1 MTDKRRIGV
10 YVCHCGGN
18 ISDHVNVK
26 EVADA
31 LLKEAE
37 VEVTRTH
44 LFACSDASQQ
54 EMIDEIKDKKLD
66 GLVIASCSPK
76 LHMFTFRAMAQR
88 AGLNPYQYVHVNL
101 REQCS
106 WVHTGDK
113 PGATFKGINIVRAG
127 VAKAALTTPLT
138 AFRIET
144 QPRVLVVGAGVAGM
158 RAALSL
164 ADMGL
169 SVFIIERESEPGG
182 WATQVGR
189 MGPDNQHG
197 PEVVAKLLSQI
208 RQHDNIILYTNA
220 ELTGKSGHIGDFN
233 ATVRLR
239 GAEDLTLN
247 VGAIIVTTGF
257 TPYEPR
263 DGEYG
268 WGMPGVVTLMQFRQM
283 LEAANA
289 TAGPLTYNGV
299 PVRDVGFIY
308 CVGSRQEKSEACPE
322 PNTHCSRFCCMATAF
337 TGSLLHEVEKKTG
350 QTINQYHLYRDVR
363 TYGRLETVYTKA
375 RTDGALFLR
384 WDPSSPPRVEQG
396 DGRLALKVKD
406 TLLGADELEI
416 GVDLVVLA
424 TGMTP
429 RKNDALNDV
438 LKVPKSKDGFYNEI
452 HIKLRPVET
461 AIDGVCIA
469 GTAQGPKN
477 LAESVASSL
486 AAVART
492 GALLKKG
499 YVNLEPL
506 VAKIDTD
513 KCTWCDECLK
523 ACPYGAIER
532 IHIGDK
538 EVAMVIESSCKGE
551 GACVPI
557 CAHEAIVIEGF
568 RDDQIMAMIDAS
580 LKETVAA

>member
-1 MTDKRRIGV
+1 V
-10 YVCHCGGN
+10 YICHCGGN

-31 LLKEAE
+31 LAKEAE
-37 VEVTRTH
+37 VEITQTH

-54 EMIDEIKDKKLD
+54 EMIDEIKEKKLD

-76 LHMFTFRAMAQR
+76 LHMFTFRAMAER

-106 WVHTGDK
+106 WVHTGDIV
-113 PGATFKGINIVRAG
+113 GATEKGINIVRAG
-127 VAKAALTTPLT
+127 MAKCALTHPLT
-138 AFRIET
+138 AIRIET

-158 RAALSL
+158 RAAISL
-164 ADMGL
+164 AGMGL
-169 SVFIIERESEPGG
+169 SVFIIEREGKPGG
-182 WATQVGR
+182 WASQVGR

-197 PEVVAKLLSQI
+197 AEVVANLLEQI
-208 RQHDNIILYTNA
+208 QQHENIVLYTNA
-220 ELTGKSGHIGDFN
+220 ELTAKSGHIGDFI
-233 ATVRLR
+233 ATVRLH
-239 GAEDLTLN
+239 GKEDVSLN

-268 WGMPGVVTLMQFRQM
+268 WGLPGVVTLKEFRQM
-283 LEAANA
+283 LEA
-289 TAGPLTYNGV
+289 GDSPLTYNGIL
-299 PVRDVGFIY
+299 VRDVGFIY
-308 CVGSRQEKSEACPE
+308 CVGSRQTKSDTCPE

-337 TGSLLHEVEKKTG
+337 SGSLLHEFEKKSG

-363 TYGRLETVYTKA
+363 TYGHLETVYSDA
-375 RTDGALFLR
+375 RADGALFLR
-384 WDPSSPPRVEQG
+384 WDPKEPPRVDQR
-396 DGRLALKVKD
+396 DDRLAIKVKD
-406 TLLGADELEI
+406 TLLGDEELEI
-416 GVDLVVLA
+416 GADLVVLA
-424 TGMTP
+424 TGMIP
-429 RKNDALNDV
+429 RKNDSLNDV
-438 LKVPKSKDGFYNEI
+438 LKIPRSKDGFYNEI

-499 YVNLEPL
+499 YMNLEPL
-506 VAKIDTD
+506 VAKIDTT
-513 KCTWCDECLK
+513 KCVWCDECFK

-532 IHIGDK
+532 VLCGDK

-557 CAHEAIVIEGF
+557 CAQDAIVIEGF
-568 RDDQIMAMIDAS
+568 REDQILAMIDAS
-580 LKETVAA
+580 LKESVTT

>member
-1 MTDKRRIGV
+1 MTNKRRIGV
-10 YVCHCGGN
+10 YICHCGGN

-31 LLKEAE
+31 LANEAE
-37 VEVTRTH
+37 VEITQTH

-54 EMIDEIKDKKLD
+54 EMIDEIKEKKLD

-76 LHMFTFRAMAQR
+76 LHMFTFRAMAER

-106 WVHTGDK
+106 WVHTGDMV
-113 PGATFKGINIVRAG
+113 GATEKGINIVRAG
-127 VAKAALTTPLT
+127 VAKCALTTPLN
-138 AFRIET
+138 AIRIET

-158 RAALSL
+158 RAAISL
-164 ADMGL
+164 AGMGL

-182 WATQVGR
+182 WASQVGR

-197 PEVVAKLLSQI
+197 AEVAAKLLEQMK
-208 RQHDNIILYTNA
+208 RHENIVLYTNA
-220 ELTGKSGHIGDFN
+220 ELTAKSGHIGDFV
-233 ATVRLR
+233 ATVRLN
-239 GAEDLTLN
+239 GKEDISLN

-257 TPYEPR
+257 TPYEPF

-268 WGMPGVVTLMQFRQM
+268 WGLPGVVTLKEFRQM
-283 LEAANA
+283 LEAGE
-289 TAGPLTYNGV
+289 GPLTYNGT

-308 CVGSRQEKSEACPE
+308 CVGSRQTKSDLYPE

-337 TGSLLHEVEKKTG
+337 TGSLLHEYEKKSG
-350 QTINQYHLYRDVR
+350 QTINQYHLFRDVR
-363 TYGRLETVYTKA
+363 TYGHLETVYSNA
-375 RTDGALFLR
+375 RADGALFLR
-384 WDPSSPPRVEQG
+384 WDPKEPPQVEQR
-396 DGRLALKVKD
+396 DERLAIKVKD
-406 TLLGADELEI
+406 TLLGDDELEI
-416 GVDLVVLA
+416 GADLVVLA

-438 LKVPKSKDGFYNEI
+438 LKLPKSKDGFYNEI

-461 AIDGVCIA
+461 TIDGVCIA

-499 YVNLEPL
+499 YMNLEPL
-506 VAKIDTD
+506 VAKVDTT
-513 KCTWCDECLK
+513 KCVWCDECLK

-532 IHIGDK
+532 ILCGDK
-538 EVAMVIESSCKGE
+538 AVAMVIESSCKGE

-557 CAHEAIVIEGF
+557 CPQDAIDIEGY
-568 RDDQIMAMIDAS
+568 RDDQILAMIDAS
-580 LKETVAA
+580 LKESVTA

>member
-1 MTDKRRIGV
+1 MTNKRRIGV
-10 YVCHCGGN
+10 YICHCGGN

-31 LLKEAE
+31 LANEAE
-37 VEVTRTH
+37 VEITQTH

-54 EMIDEIKDKKLD
+54 EMIDEIKEKKLD

-76 LHMFTFRAMAQR
+76 LHMFTFRAMAER

-106 WVHTGDK
+106 WVHTGDVV
-113 PGATFKGINIVRAG
+113 GATEKGINIVRAG
-127 VAKAALTTPLT
+127 VAKCALTQPLT
-138 AFRIET
+138 AMRIET

-158 RAALSL
+158 RAAISL
-164 ADMGL
+164 AGIGL

-182 WATQVGR
+182 WASQVGR

-197 PEVVAKLLSQI
+197 SEVVANLLEQI
-208 RQHDNIILYTNA
+208 QKHENIVLYTNA
-220 ELTGKSGHIGDFN
+220 ELKAKSGHIGDFI
-233 ATVRLR
+233 ATVCLR
-239 GAEDLTLN
+239 GKEDVSLT

-268 WGMPGVVTLMQFRQM
+268 WGMPGVVTLKDFRQM
-283 LEAANA
+283 LEAGD
-289 TAGPLTYNGV
+289 GPLTYNGI

-308 CVGSRQEKSEACPE
+308 CVGSRQTKSDTCPE
-322 PNTHCSRFCCMATAF
+322 PNIHCSRFCCMATAF
-337 TGSLLHEVEKKTG
+337 SGSLLHEFEKKSG

-363 TYGRLETVYTKA
+363 TYGHLETVYSNA
-375 RTDGALFLR
+375 RADGALFLR
-384 WDPSSPPRVEQG
+384 WDSKEPPRVEQR
-396 DGRLALKVKD
+396 DGRLAIKVKD
-406 TLLGADELEI
+406 TLLGDEELQI

-429 RKNDALNDV
+429 RNNDALNDV
-438 LKVPKSKDGFYNEI
+438 LKIPRSKDGFYNEI

-499 YVNLEPL
+499 YMNLEPL
-506 VAKIDTD
+506 VAKIDTT
-513 KCTWCDECLK
+513 KCVWCDECLN

-532 IHIGDK
+532 VLCGDK

-557 CAHEAIVIEGF
+557 CAQDAIVIEGY
-568 RDDQIMAMIDAS
+568 REDQILAMIDAS
-580 LKETVAA
+580 LKEAVTA

>member
-26 EVADA
+26 EVAET

-54 EMIDEIKDKKLD
+54 EMIDEIKEKNLD

-138 AFRIET
+138 PFRIET

-169 SVFIIERESEPGG
+169 SVFIIERENEPGG

-197 PEVVAKLLSQI
+197 PEVVAKLLKQI
-208 RQHDNIILYTNA
+208 RQHENIILYTNA
-220 ELTGKSGHIGDFN
+220 ELTAKTGHIGDFN

-239 GAEDLTLN
+239 GTEDLTLS

-289 TAGPLTYNGV
+289 TDGPLSYNGV

-375 RTDGALFLR
+375 REDGALFLR

-396 DGRLALKVKD
+396 DGRLALMVKD
-406 TLLGADELEI
+406 TLLGTDELEI

-429 RKNDALNDV
+429 RNNDALNDV
-438 LKVPKSKDGFYNEI
+438 LKIPKSKDGFYNEI

-477 LAESVASSL
+477 LSESVASSL

-513 KCTWCDECLK
+513 KCVWCDECLK

-538 EVAMVIESSCKGE
+538 EVAMVIESTCKGE

-557 CAHEAIVIEGF
+557 CKHEAIVIEGF

-580 LKETVAA
+580 LKEAVTA

>member
-18 ISDHVNVK
+18 ISDHVDVK
-26 EVADA
+26 AVAGT
-31 LLKEAE
+31 LLNEAE
-37 VEVTRTH
+37 VEVTQTH

-54 EMIDEIKDKKLD
+54 EIIDEIKEKKLD

-76 LHMFTFRAMAQR
+76 LHMFTFRAMAAR

-113 PGATFKGINIVRAG
+113 PHATAKGINIVRAG
-127 VAKAALTTPLT
+127 VAKCALTCPLT
-138 AFRIET
+138 PFRIET

-182 WATQVGR
+182 WTAQVGR
-189 MGPDNQHG
+189 MGPSNQHG
-197 PEVVAKLLSQI
+197 PTVVANLLAKI
-208 RQHDNIILYTNA
+208 RAHEHIMLYTQA
-220 ELTGKSGHIGDFN
+220 ELTAKSGHIGDFN
-233 ATVRLR
+233 VTVRVN
-239 GAEDLTLN
+239 GKEDVSLN

-257 TPYEPR
+257 TPYEPQS
-263 DGEYG
+263 GEYG
-268 WGMPGVVTLMQFRQM
+268 WGLPGVIPLKDFRQM
-283 LEAANA
+283 LESGQ
-289 TAGPLTYNGV
+289 GPLTYKGV

-337 TGSLLHEVEKKTG
+337 SGSLLHEFGKKSG
-350 QTINQYHLYRDVR
+350 QTINQYHLYRDIR
-363 TYGRLETVYTKA
+363 TYGHLESVYTKV
-375 RTDGALFLR
+375 RDEGALFLR
-384 WDPSSPPRVEQG
+384 WDPSAPPQVEQR
-396 DGRLALKVKD
+396 DGRLALHVKD
-406 TLLGADELEI
+406 TLSGGEALEI
-416 GVDLVVLA
+416 GVDLLVLA

-429 RKNDALNDV
+429 RQNDALNDV

-461 AIDGVCIA
+461 VIDGVCIA

-506 VAKIDTD
+506 VAKVDTD
-513 KCTWCDECLK
+513 KCVWCDECLK

-532 IHIGDK
+532 VQCGDK
-538 EVAMVIESSCKGE
+538 EVALVLESSCKGE
-551 GACVPI
+551 GACIPI
-557 CAHEAIVIEGF
+557 CAQEAIVIEGY
-568 RDDQIMAMIDAS
+568 RDDQILAMIDAS
-580 LKETVAA
+580 LKEALTA

>member
-26 EVADA
+26 EVADT

-54 EMIDEIKDKKLD
+54 EMIDEIKEKKLD

-76 LHMFTFRAMAQR
+76 LHMFTFRAMAER

-127 VAKAALTTPLT
+127 VAKCALTHPLTPL
-138 AFRIET
+138 RIET

-164 ADMGL
+164 AGMGL

-182 WATQVGR
+182 WAAQVGR

-197 PEVVAKLLSQI
+197 PEVVARLLKQI
-208 RQHDNIILYTNA
+208 RAHDNIILYTNA
-220 ELTGKSGHIGDFN
+220 ELTAKTGHIGDFN

-239 GAEDLTLN
+239 GEEDVTLN
-247 VGAIIVTTGF
+247 VGGIIVTTGF

-263 DGEYG
+263 AGEYG
-268 WGMPGVVTLMQFRQM
+268 WGMPGVVTLKDFRQM
-283 LEAANA
+283 IEAGD
-289 TAGPLTYNGV
+289 GPLTYKGV

-308 CVGSRQEKSEACPE
+308 CVGSRQEKSETCPE

-337 TGSLLHEVEKKTG
+337 TGSLLHEFEKKSG

-363 TYGRLETVYTKA
+363 TYGRLETVYSKA
-375 RTDGALFLR
+375 RDDGALFLR
-384 WDPSSPPRVEQG
+384 WDPNAPPRVEQR
-396 DGRLALKVKD
+396 DGRLAINVKD
-406 TLLGADELEI
+406 TLLGDEELEI

-429 RKNDALNDV
+429 RKNDSLNDV
-438 LKVPKSKDGFYNEI
+438 LKIPKSKDGFYNEI

-477 LAESVASSL
+477 LSESVASSL

-513 KCTWCDECLK
+513 KCLWCDECLK

-532 IHIGDK
+532 VRCGDK
-538 EVAMVIESSCKGE
+538 EVAMVIESTCKGE

-557 CAHEAIVIEGF
+557 CAQDAIVIEGF
-568 RDDQIMAMIDAS
+568 RDDQILAMIDAS
-580 LKETVAA
+580 LKELVTA

>member
-26 EVADA
+26 EVAA
-31 LLKEAE
+31 TLLNEAE

-54 EMIDEIKDKKLD
+54 EMIDEIKEKKLD

-76 LHMFTFRAMAQR
+76 LHMFTFRAMAER

-138 AFRIET
+138 PLRIET

-164 ADMGL
+164 AGMGL
-169 SVFIIERESEPGG
+169 SVFLIERESEPGG

-197 PEVVAKLLSQI
+197 PEVVANLLKQI
-208 RQHDNIILYTNA
+208 RQHDHIILYTNA

-233 ATVRLR
+233 ATVRLN
-239 GAEDLTLN
+239 GSENLTLN

-289 TAGPLTYNGV
+289 SGGKLIHNGV

-308 CVGSRQEKSEACPE
+308 CVGSRQEKSEECPE

-375 RTDGALFLR
+375 REDGALFLR
-384 WDPSSPPRVEQG
+384 WDPSAPPRVEKA
-396 DGRLALKVKD
+396 DGRLALKVHD
-406 TLLGADELEI
+406 TLLVEDELEI

-429 RKNDALNDV
+429 RPNDALNEV

-477 LAESVASSL
+477 LSESVASSL

-499 YVNLEPL
+499 FVNLEPL

-513 KCTWCDECLK
+513 KCVWCDECLK

-532 IHIGDK
+532 IHIGTK
-538 EVAMVIESSCKGE
+538 EVAMALDSTCKGE

-557 CAHEAIVIEGF
+557 CPHDAIVIEGF

-580 LKETVAA
+580 LREAVTA

>member
-1 MTDKRRIGV
+1 MTNKRRIGV
-10 YVCHCGGN
+10 YICHCGGN
-18 ISDHVNVK
+18 ISDFVDVK
-26 EVADA
+26 EVAA
-31 LLKEAE
+31 AIKNEPGVVVA
-37 VEVTRTH
+37 RTH

-54 EMIDEIKDKKLD
+54 EMIDEIVDNKLD

-76 LHMFTFRAMAQR
+76 LHMFTFRAMSER
-88 AGLNPYQYVHVNL
+88 AGLNPYQYVHVNV

-106 WVHTGDK
+106 WVHSDNTV
-113 PGATFKGINIVRAG
+113 GATEKAINLVRAG
-127 VAKAALTTPLT
+127 VAKCALTHPLT
-138 AFRIET
+138 AIRIET

-158 RAALSL
+158 RAAITL
-164 ADMGL
+164 AGMGL
-169 SVFIIERESEPGG
+169 SVFLIERENEPGG
-182 WATQVGR
+182 WTSQVGW
-189 MGPDNQHG
+189 MGPDNRHG
-197 PEVVAKLLSQI
+197 PEVVANLLEQV
-208 RQHDNIILYTNA
+208 RNHENIVLYTNA
-220 ELTGKSGHIGDFN
+220 ELTAKSGHIGDFT

-239 GAEDLTLN
+239 GEEDVSLN
-247 VGAIIVTTGF
+247 VGAIIVATGF

-263 DGEYG
+263 EGEYG
-268 WGMPGVVTLMQFRQM
+268 WGMPGVVTLQEFRKM
-283 LEAANA
+283 IEAGD
-289 TAGPLTYNGV
+289 GPLTYNGK

-308 CVGSRQEKSEACPE
+308 CVGSRQTKSESCPE

-337 TGSLLHEVEKKTG
+337 TGSLLHEFEEKFG
-350 QTINQYHLYRDVR
+350 QTINQYHLYRDIR
-363 TYGRLETVYTKA
+363 TYGRLEPVYLKA

-384 WDPSSPPRVEQG
+384 WDPKEPPKVEER
-396 DGRLALKVKD
+396 DGRLAIQVND
-406 TLLGADELEI
+406 TLFGEEELEI
-416 GVDLVVLA
+416 GADLVVLA

-429 RKNDALNDV
+429 RNNEALNDV

-477 LAESVASSL
+477 LSESVASSL

-513 KCTWCDECLK
+513 KCVWCGECLK
-523 ACPYGAIER
+523 ACPYGAIEQVLC
-532 IHIGDK
+532 GDK
-538 EVAMVIESSCKGE
+538 EVAVAMESSCKGE

-557 CAHEAIVIEGF
+557 CAQDAIVIEGY
-568 RDDQIMAMIDAS
+568 RDDQILAMIDAS
-580 LKETVAA
+580 LKEAVTA

>member
-1 MTDKRRIGV
+1 MTEKRRIGV

-26 EVADA
+26 EVAET
-31 LLKEAE
+31 LGSEAD
-37 VEVTRTH
+37 VEIARTH

-54 EMIDEIKDKKLD
+54 EMIDDIKAKDLD

-76 LHMFTFRAMAQR
+76 LHLFTFRAMAER
-88 AGLNPYQYVHVNL
+88 AGLNPYEYVHVNL

-113 PGATFKGINIVRAG
+113 AGATWKGINIVRAG
-127 VAKAALTTPLT
+127 VAKAALTRPLT
-138 AFRIET
+138 PTRIET

-158 RAALSL
+158 RAAISL
-164 ADMGL
+164 AEMGMA
-169 SVFIIERESEPGG
+169 VFLIERESEPGG
-182 WATQVGR
+182 WAAQVGR
-189 MGPDNQHG
+189 MGPGNRQG
-197 PEVVAKLLSQI
+197 AEVVASLLAQI
-208 RQHDNIILYTNA
+208 NKHENIILYTNA
-220 ELTGKSGHIGDFN
+220 ELTAKSGHIGDFI

-239 GAEDLTLN
+239 GEEDVSLN

-257 TPYEPR
+257 TPYEPQA
-263 DGEYG
+263 GEYG
-268 WGMPGVVTLMQFRQM
+268 WGTPGVVTLKDFRQM
-283 LEAANA
+283 LEAADGA
-289 TAGPLTYNGV
+289 LTYNGK

-308 CVGSRQEKSEACPE
+308 CVGSRQTKSEACPE
-322 PNTHCSRFCCMATAF
+322 PNTQCSRFCCMATVF
-337 TGSLLHEVEKKTG
+337 SGSLLHEIEKKSG

-363 TYGRLETVYTKA
+363 TYGHLETAFSNA
-375 RTDGALFLR
+375 RAEGALFLR
-384 WDPSSPPRVEQG
+384 WDPKEPPRVEEQ
-396 DGRLALKVKD
+396 DGRLSIKAKD
-406 TLLGADELEI
+406 TLLGDEELEI

-429 RKNDALNDV
+429 RPNDALNDL
-438 LKVPKSKDGFYNEI
+438 LKIPKSKDGFYNEI

-477 LAESVASSL
+477 LSESMASSL
-486 AAVART
+486 AAVAKT

-499 YVNLEPL
+499 FLNLEPL
-506 VAKIDTD
+506 VAKIDTT
-513 KCTWCDECLK
+513 KCVWCDECTN

-532 IHIGDK
+532 VQCDGK
-538 EVAMVIESSCKGE
+538 EVALAIESSCKGE

-557 CAHEAIVIEGF
+557 CPQDAIVIEGF
-568 RDDQIMAMIDAS
+568 RNDQILAMIDAS
-580 LKETVAA
+580 LKEVATA